1 MGTDNKQARKKIKK
15 YKRQVPIINI
25 NVFPMGLM
33 AEAALSCGIVLLPSW
48 HENSG
53 SRGNM
58 NACFFFPSKWLT
70 KAKLGEGRKQ

>member
-15 YKRQVPIINI
+15 YKRRVPIINI

-48 HENSG
+48 HENPG
-53 SRGNM
+53 SRGGTRM
-58 NACFFFPSKWLT
+58 LLLPRRASFPFKMAD
-70 KAKLGEGRKQ
+70 KGEAG